1 MTIKRVGE
9 QERDMSMAFFEK
21 VGGTLAA
28 KSRDVADKARE
39 MAEVNRLNG
48 QIHSQES
55 MAEKIYVE
63 IGKLVYQNR
72 EDWQS
77 MDVNSQLERLDAIGE
92 EIARLQKEILW
103 VKGIRKCENCGAEID
118 RNVSFCPKC
127 GCAVKA
133 LKEDAE
139 EVRDEGAV
147 QEGAGEGSAKEEPAV
162 VCCPG
167 CNQEIEPGTVFCPF
181 CGVKLK

>member
-1 MTIKRVGE
+1 
-9 QERDMSMAFFEK
+9 MAFFEK

-28 KSRDVADKARE
+28 KSRNVADKAKE

-48 QIHSQES
+48 QIHSQKS

-63 IGKLVYQNR
+63 IGRLIYENR

-77 MDVNSQLERLDAIGE
+77 VNVSGQLERLDGIQE
-92 EIARLQKEILW
+92 EIVRLQTEILW
-103 VKGIRKCENCGAEID
+103 VKGVRQCENCGAEID

-133 LKEDAE
+133 LKEEAGE
-139 EVRDEGAV
+139 V
-147 QEGAGEGSAKEEPAV
+147 QEGGTEQESVESESAV
-162 VCCPG
+162 MCCPG